1 MFVELDACSQY
12 SDINLL
18 RAFVPNDR
26 YEDFVND
33 VRDVFLRYAKYGV
46 DERKRTK
53 RTVCKSNILNALRY
67 SRSWHGIEGD
77 VNDDWV
83 ASVWGDGTFELY
95 SWIQDVSLTVS
106 LPPDGTVTQRLE
118 KASELLLEE
127 YERYMSNEE
136 E

>member
-1 MFVELDACSQY
+1 MFVELDACSQN

-26 YEDFVND
+26 HEDFVND
-33 VRDVFLRYAKYGV
+33 VKDVFLRYAKYGV

-53 RTVCKSNILNALRY
+53 RTVCKSNILNALRN
-67 SRSWHGIEGD
+67 SRNWHGIEID

-83 ASVWGDGTFELY
+83 ATVWASGTCELY
-95 SWIQDVSLTVS
+95 NWMQDVSLTVI

-118 KASELLLEE
+118 KASKLLLEE
-127 YERYMSNEE
+127 YERYMSENND
-136 E
+136 